1 MKNYRVSQMYPGS
14 KSNNVTLKL
23 VRINVPVNGSLNGDW
38 KVVNNNKTIAR
49 FRVEDAPTYTA
60 MMSFYNSMG
69 ETLELTGIC
78 EMTFSL
84 DKY

>member
-14 KSNNVTLKL
+14 KSNTITLKL
-23 VRINVPVNGSLNGDW
+23 VRMNVPKNG
-38 KVVNNNKTIAR
+38 
-49 FRVEDAPTYTA
+49 VEDAPTYTA
-60 MMSFYNSMG
+60 MMSFYNSIG